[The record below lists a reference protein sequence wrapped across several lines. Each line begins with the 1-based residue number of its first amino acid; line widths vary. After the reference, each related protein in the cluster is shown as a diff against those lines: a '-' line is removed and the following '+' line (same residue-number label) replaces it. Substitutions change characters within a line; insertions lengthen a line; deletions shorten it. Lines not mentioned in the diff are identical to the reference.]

1 MADRVLLEIN
11 VDMAFNEMLKVPP
24 GTKLWETA
32 YMCFLHAKQKA
43 DAVQDTADFPGEKNP
58 DGSVDDD
65 VSPDDVSSDAMV
77 PDKGFTSVVD
87 GVVSSLDFLNPLVID
102 HCVISETFKSPEK
115 REYYAHTKKNLVIVP
130 KWMTPPSMHGIIT
143 VDMTAKEMF
152 RLPKYVAA
160 VNRGLANICASANS
174 TDANISAC
182 ANSTGARTCASTLL
196 NLQDHA
202 MYQRWTTILSFFTDL
217 LLRTHTGKKSALLA
231 QGQPLPL
238 GVLQQHNTLAICGS
252 CMDFKLDCMKCSK
265 CRAAYYCSVACQ
277 KTAWKEHKLTCTNF

>member
-1 MADRVLLEIN
+1 MAHRVLLEIE
-11 VDMAFNEMLKVPP
+11 VDKAFKELLKVPT
-24 GTKLWETA
+24 GTTLWETA

-43 DAVQDTADFPGEKNP
+43 DALQDTADFPGEKNP

-65 VSPDDVSSDAMV
+65 DVSSDATV

-87 GVVSSLDFLNPLVID
+87 DVVSSLDFLNPLVID

-143 VDMTAKEMF
+143 VGMTAKEMF

-160 VNRGLANICASANS
+160 VNRGLANICASANV
-174 TDANISAC
+174 NC
-182 ANSTGARTCASTLL
+182 TLL

-217 LLRTHTGKKSALLA
+217 LLRTHTDKKSALRA
-231 QGQPLPL
+231 QGLPLPL
-238 GVLQQHNTLAICGS
+238 GVLQQHNTLAICG
-252 CMDFKLDCMKCSK
+252 CCKDFKLDCRKCSK